1 MRYGDKLYVASRA
14 ISKGTNI
21 NDAITVGYFVETD
34 LVRKINGVVNNLI
47 KTDTATVTTDASGNA
62 MLPLS
67 REKILVSVY
76 CTSHNGVRCMTMTA
90 NNNWY
95 VFPLAN
101 SLTFSPYENKSMTF
115 KYYYV

>member
-1 MRYGDKLYVASRA
+1 MA
-14 ISKGTNI
+14 INYQKVGWDTSKFVNPTNMNQMDAGIKAACDAADQI
-21 NDAITVGYFVETD
+21 NTN
-34 LVRKINGVVNNLI
+34 LNNLI
-47 KTDTATVTTDASGNA
+47 KTNTATVTTDASGNA

-67 REKILVSVY
+67 REKILVSVD

-101 SLTFSPYENKSMTF
+101 SPTFSPYANQSMTF